1 MSLQEAVSKPAE
13 GLKGALGVSV
23 RHLDTGESASLNGD
37 RLFLTASVFKVPV
50 IVEFYRQA
58 ERGLLSL
65 DEKITLREADKVP
78 GSGILKEL
86 SEGLEVSLR
95 DLLSLM
101 MIVSDN
107 TATDLVAARV
117 GFSNVNRTLR
127 ELGLARTSIIRYCR
141 EILFDLV
148 GLGGLPMG
156 EMILSRFEE
165 AQEAEQGEP
174 RWSLGIED
182 NDVTTPDEM
191 TRLLELI
198 ARGVAVGRESC
209 DQILGIM
216 AKCQTGP
223 ARMPKYLPARR
234 VRLERKTGSLPGV
247 RNDVGVVTIKE
258 TGERYALSCFTM
270 GAEDVYAAEEAIA
283 QVSLNVYQYFQ
294 GK

>member
-1 MSLQEAVSKPAE
+1 MSKPSE
-13 GLKGALGVSV
+13 GFKGALGVSV
-23 RHLDTGESASLNGD
+23 RHLETGESASLKGD
-37 RLFLTASVFKVPV
+37 TLFPTASVFKVPV

-58 ERGLLSL
+58 EKGLLSL
-65 DEKITLREADKVP
+65 DERITLREADKVP

-117 GFSNVNRTLR
+117 GFGNVNRTLKGM
-127 ELGLARTSIIRYCR
+127 GLARTSITRYCR
-141 EILFDLV
+141 DILFDLV
-148 GLGGLPMG
+148 GLSGLPAG
-156 EMILSRFEE
+156 EMTLSRFEE
-165 AQEAEQGEP
+165 AQEAGRGGP
-174 RWSLGIED
+174 TWSLGVQD

-191 TRLLELI
+191 NRLLELI
-198 ARGVAVGRESC
+198 TRDEAASRESC
-209 DQILGIM
+209 DAILGIM

-223 ARMPKYLPARR
+223 ARMPKYLPMRA